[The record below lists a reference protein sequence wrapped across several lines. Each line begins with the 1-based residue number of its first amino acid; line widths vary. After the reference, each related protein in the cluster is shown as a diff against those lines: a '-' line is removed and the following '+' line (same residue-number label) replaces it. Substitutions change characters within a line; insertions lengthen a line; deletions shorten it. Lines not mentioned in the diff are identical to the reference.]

1 METVATKFF
10 SVLFLTIFGGGW
22 TLPLGLPPA
31 PEDPALARVAPEK
44 CLFYVSWAGMAVP
57 DPKSKNQTEQLLAE
71 PEVQHCF
78 ATLATFVSKAALPDP
93 TDTKDHGDAA
103 DLQTAIEFAKIV
115 AAHPGAVF
123 ATEIKADKDGAPQ
136 YVRGGM
142 LLVAGQDADKL
153 RAAFDQFRQNVKA
166 ADLKEVQI
174 AGHAWY
180 RLDHA
185 GSMNVGAVTC
195 GFQGT
200 DFILGVGDGSVE
212 EILKRRQQE
221 PPAWLGTLHKQ
232 LPVER
237 VSTVVYLNLKMQLDQ
252 MVTDKT
258 MPKTRDALRRLG
270 LDKLSALSSVSGLEG
285 ETFTSK
291 FLLSTDGEPN
301 GPLLSLFSDQP
312 LRAGD
317 LMPIP
322 RDATLS
328 FAMRFDAQKV
338 VDQVTAMIENL
349 EPVQRTGI
357 EQSLDALT
365 KSLQVDLRRD
375 LPKALGDTCCI
386 YSSPGEGGLVLLG
399 LTAVV
404 PIRDRDAMTVI
415 QAKFLGSSI
424 AKSFQSA
431 VTNDPSVPFHSPTPQ
446 LHACSFAGQKIYYFA
461 NISILPV
468 AWCATDR
475 ELIVATVPQNVMA
488 YLQHGPAH
496 KSLATVSQVS
506 RLIEGTDSPSML
518 VHIDTAKLFELAYPF
533 VPLFASYGT
542 SLTGDRAQL
551 PLDSIP
557 SAPAIGRHMVPSTAA
572 LRRTKQ
578 GLELISRQPL
588 PGTGLLWTA
597 AVAMQDQP
605 LEQAIAAEGRPRS
618 EMPFNGTAPV
628 AVPVEV
634 PAPAGEMPIQPEPA
648 TGAPTLT
655 PGPTYTTP
663 ATPPSTYTPP
673 ATSNYRAA
681 PLPNAAAPIP
691 TPPRSGSTDPFY
703 GHTTVPTPSVGP
715 VPAAPELQ
723 LREIGFG
730 VKAYRRKLQTMPPAY
745 LADKQGK
752 PLLSWRVALLPYL
765 GQQNLYKRFHL
776 DEPWDSPHNR
786 ELISLM
792 PQVYRDPYDARYITP
807 AKDLVGK
814 TRFLLVRGPKTFYAD
829 PTPPMPRV
837 YEEWVKVILVVAD
850 RERAV
855 PWTKP
860 EEWTYDEKNP
870 RAGLAKENIRA
881 EAMLMACGE
890 MSVSYLPDDIKS
902 PTGDRI
908 DQDRLH
914 RLFTGEETTGNL
926 PPPYFSPPSSPT
938 PAPLQ

>member
-93 TDTKDHGDAA
+93 TDTKDRGDAA
-103 DLQTAIEFAKIV
+103 YLQVALEFAKIA
-115 AAHPGAVF
+115 AAHPGAIF
-123 ATEIKADKDGAPQ
+123 ATEIKADKDGTPQ

-142 LLVAGQDADKL
+142 LVVAGQDSDKL

-166 ADLKEVQI
+166 ADVKEVQI

-180 RLDHA
+180 RFGHT
-185 GSMNVGAVTC
+185 GSMNIESVTC

-200 DFILGVGDGSVE
+200 DFILGIGDGSIE

-221 PPAWLGTLHKQ
+221 PPAWLGTLRKQ

-237 VSTVVYLNLKMQLDQ
+237 VSTVVYLNLKMLLDQ
-252 MVTDKT
+252 VATDKT
-258 MPKTRDALRRLG
+258 MPKTRNALRRLG

-291 FLLSTDGEPN
+291 LLLSTDGEPN

-317 LMPIP
+317 LTPIP

-338 VDQVTAMIENL
+338 VDQVTAMIENM

-386 YSSPGEGGLVLLG
+386 YSSPSEGGLVLLG

-404 PIRDRDAMTVI
+404 PIRDRDALSVI

-431 VTNDPSVPFHSPTPQ
+431 VTKNPLERSPSPAPQ
-446 LHACSFAGQKIYYFA
+446 LHACSFAGQKIYYFT
-461 NISILPV
+461 NTGILPV

-475 ELIVATVPQNVMA
+475 ELIVATVPQNIMA

-518 VHIDTAKLFELAYPF
+518 VYVDTAKLFELAYPF
-533 VPLFASYGT
+533 VPLVASYSTDLFGEEK
-542 SLTGDRAQL
+542 QL
-551 PLDSIP
+551 PLGSIP

-597 AVAMQDQP
+597 TVAMESPQS
-605 LEQAIAAEGRPRS
+605 LEQQIAAEGQPRN
-618 EMPFNGTAPV
+618 EMPFIGAAAT

-634 PAPAGEMPIQPEPA
+634 PAPAGEIQPIQPAPA
-648 TGAPTLT
+648 TRAATLS
-655 PGPTYTTP
+655 PVRTYSSP
-663 ATPPSTYTPP
+663 ATTSDPFASRPSAYNT
-673 ATSNYRAA
+673 A
-681 PLPNAAAPIP
+681 PLPSAANPIP
-691 TPPRSGSTDPFY
+691 MPPQTGSAPCY
-703 GHTTVPTPSVGP
+703 GPPTVGP
-715 VPAAPELQ
+715 LPSVPAAPEELQ
-723 LREIGFG
+723 LQEIGFG

-765 GQQNLYKRFHL
+765 GQQDLYKRFHL

-786 ELISLM
+786 ELIPLM
-792 PQVYRDPYDARYITP
+792 PQVYRDPYDARYVTP
-807 AKDLVGK
+807 AKDLAGK

-829 PTPPMPRV
+829 PTPPMPRM
-837 YEEWVKVILVVAD
+837 YEEWVKVIVVVAD
-850 RERAV
+850 LERAV

-870 RAGLAKENIRA
+870 LAGLAKENFHA
-881 EAMLMACGE
+881 EAMLMACGAI
-890 MSVSYLPDDIKS
+890 SVSYLPDDIKS
-902 PTGDRI
+902 PTDDRI
-908 DQDRLH
+908 DRNRL
-914 RLFTGEETTGNL
+914 RCLFTGEEATENL
-926 PPPYFSPPSSPT
+926 PPPYFSPPSR
-938 PAPLQ
+938 